1 MEKEKRK
8 TKGMVKRLM
17 NNQNSKLCMY
27 LNAIDM
33 HQWLKSF
40 ISSTPRY
47 PSYCFWNGG
56 NKINSMRVQT
66 KTKLKEK
73 KLKAM

>member
-8 TKGMVKRLM
+8 TKGMLKRLM
-17 NNQNSKLCMY
+17 NNQNSKLPIY

-47 PSYCFWNGG
+47 PSSCFWNGG
-56 NKINSMRVQT
+56 NKLKSIRVQT
-66 KTKLKEK
+66 KKKLKEK
-73 KLKAM
+73 N

>member
-1 MEKEKRK
+1 
-8 TKGMVKRLM
+8 M
-17 NNQNSKLCMY
+17 NNQNSKLPIY

-47 PSYCFWNGG
+47 PSSCFWNGG
-56 NKINSMRVQT
+56 NKIKSMIVQT

-73 KLKAM
+73 N